1 MNKANTLARINTFAR
16 ELGRV
21 ASRAAEDHDHVAPT
35 PAERLLALLEA
46 GTLACLRYA
55 LGSPCPRCLGAI
67 QFVPRG
73 CGLCDGRGWVL
84 RPPPRGVVVTVN
96 L

>member
-1 MNKANTLARINTFAR
+1 MKFTLVKMEPVF
-16 ELGRV
+16 
-21 ASRAAEDHDHVAPT
+21 AAEFVD
-35 PAERLLALLEA
+35 ERIDYGRMWMERVLALLEA

-84 RPPPRGVVVTVN
+84 RPPPLGVVFTVN